1 MVRFRLKRGP
11 FAPII
16 GSGIEGRCRFPTGHR
31 APGIVAGAGLASRAL
46 SLRRGLRHR
55 GRTGVVEIVRDGAA
69 GSSVL

>member
-16 GSGIEGRCRFPTGHR
+16 GSGIEGRCRFPTGYR

-46 SLRRGLRHR
+46 SLRR
-55 GRTGVVEIVRDGAA
+55 
-69 GSSVL
+69 